1 MTALRDI
8 TAEQQDRIMELLKK
22 YCQPECACKLT
33 YQRKRRKKTGAVI
46 LSFYA
51 LGKAIEGKF
60 KHQFTI
66 KTDGNYTK
74 KTTYKGVI

>member
-1 MTALRDI
+1 MTTLRDI
-8 TAEQQDRIMELLKK
+8 NTSQQDRIMELLKK
-22 YCQPECACKLT
+22 YCQPECSCKLA
-33 YQRKRRKKTGAVI
+33 YQRKKGKKTGVVI

-51 LGKAIEGKF
+51 IGKAIEGKF

>member
-8 TAEQQDRIMELLKK
+8 TAEQEDRIMSLLKK
-22 YCQPECACKLT
+22 YCQPECACKLV
-33 YQRKRRKKTGAVI
+33 YQRKNGNRTGAVI

-51 LGKAIEGKF
+51 IGKAIEGKF

-66 KTDGNYTK
+66 KTDGNYTS
-74 KTTYKGVI
+74 KTQYKGVI